1 VRVKFAGCCV
11 PTIGAGAWLAMLLA
25 GTGLFRPSVA
35 YFEISSG
42 LFSNPAAI
50 RRACQRAWNI

>member
-1 VRVKFAGCCV
+1 MCR
-11 PTIGAGAWLAMLLA
+11 PIGAGAWLAMLLA